1 MVRVTIH
8 LLALLLVRRCGISGS
23 LQNTVGI
30 WGSQP
35 EGRSSRRGIG
45 KAPALRA
52 QRLVVRVPG
61 RGEGDPTPQV
71 RTCLGKFCQLT
82 LNEGFQDRH
91 HPLAGA
97 VKLAGSTRTP
107 HTAG

>member
-1 MVRVTIH
+1 M
-8 LLALLLVRRCGISGS
+8 
-23 LQNTVGI
+23 
-30 WGSQP
+30 
-35 EGRSSRRGIG
+35 
-45 KAPALRA
+45 
-52 QRLVVRVPG
+52 PG